1 MTQRNGYID
10 GAPCWADLSTPDLE
24 GAKRFYAA
32 LLGWSFDEARSPR
45 WATTPPPACT
55 AARSP
60 PSPPSM
66 PGMDMPTVWSVY
78 LKSSDLDAT
87 SKRFSATGGNML
99 VPPMEIPGEGRMAF
113 GFDPTGAAIGFWE
126 PARHTGAQRFDEPG
140 AMCWHEVNTRDGAA
154 CDAFYRGLF
163 PFEQQQIGDGKNFDY
178 TVWSLDNQPVA
189 GRLQMTEEWKGIPP
203 HWMTYFVVENCDA
216 SAKQVVELGGKLIAR
231 PLRLAA
237 RPHRR
242 GRRPLGR
249 QLLDHPAPARR
260 GVGDPRRGAAPKQR
274 RGAISPR

>member
-32 LLGWSFDEARSPR
+32 LLGWSFDPSIPEMGNYTTARVHGG
-45 WATTPPPACT
+45 TV
-55 AARSP
+55 AAIAP
-60 PSPPSM
+60 KM

-78 LKSSDLDAT
+78 LKTSDLDAT
-87 SKRFSATGGNML
+87 SKRFGATGGNML

-154 CDAFYRGLF
+154 CDAFFRGLF
-163 PFEQQQIGDGKNFDY
+163 PFEHQQIGDGKNFDY
-178 TVWSLDNQPVA
+178 TIWSLDNQPVA
-189 GRLQMTEEWKGIPP
+189 GRLQMTDEWEGIPP

-216 SAKQVVELGGKLIAR
+216 SAKQVVELGGKVSHGPCDSPHGRFAVVADPWGANFTIIQR
-231 PLRLAA
+231 PPAA
-237 RPHRR
+237 
-242 GRRPLGR
+242 
-249 QLLDHPAPARR
+249 A
-260 GVGDPRRGAAPKQR
+260 
-274 RGAISPR
+274 